1 MCAKVYP
8 IQMKSVESTGKM
20 QFMTW
25 SKLWFL
31 LYGLSYNHTIEY
43 LLLISWNMK
52 FLCGYI
58 MHVHYKTFQQ
68 AEFWGYVWPIDVTN

>member
-8 IQMKSVESTGKM
+8 FQKNCVESKGKIL
-20 QFMTW
+20 FMPR

-43 LLLISWNMK
+43 LLLISRNLEV
-52 FLCGYI
+52 LCRYVT
-58 MHVHYKTFQQ
+58 HVHYKTFQQ
-68 AEFWGYVWPIDVTN
+68 AEF